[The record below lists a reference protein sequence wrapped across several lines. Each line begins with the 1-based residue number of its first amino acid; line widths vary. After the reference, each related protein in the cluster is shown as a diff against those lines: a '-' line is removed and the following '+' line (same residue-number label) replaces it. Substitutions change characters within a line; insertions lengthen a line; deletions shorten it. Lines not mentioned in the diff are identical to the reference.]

1 MATITPRTIRLKRKN
16 ELREIAESLGLE
28 PTGLRETLNTPE
40 TAYGTSSN
48 TPTLRSSRKP
58 SAGNIPKHT
67 SDAENEGEKASDEES
82 ETSDVEEVPAAP
94 IYRNLPSSGESDIVE
109 TNVERVVA
117 ITTTQFTRFQRINE
131 FIIRFRRDFSNART
145 YVQCIIFLELC
156 VFLSR
161 AIEWNLKIATV
172 PLPTFS
178 SKGTRNTF
186 DFDLCGPDIFVIME
200 WHHFWLAQFAIFY
213 ATTGHFDWAED
224 IRDFITDGVVY
235 AGAEACVHKRDEDW
249 GLIYSICD
257 EVNAYENG
265 AKEAAKFIR
274 KKIGKFQM
282 PNLQYRVLTIFK
294 SLAENCGAKFHA
306 EIASKKFLD
315 EIEFVVTSP
324 LTEIFI
330 KQKIIEILK
339 DLNTMFLNEPSLWLI
354 SNLYNKLTVG
364 DNPPVQRLTNNR
376 TSNDQQKVFIN
387 NPNNPESQ
395 IILES
400 SDNPTPINTIVEDIE
415 LSKNIIQLFTQTI
428 SFTDPE
434 SEDITKNELIQ
445 EFYSKCKA
453 LNQNIVNYISETQD
467 EQWLNTLLSVNQEFV
482 SSFKLYEDMVER
494 GQVKIAKQNSKNT
507 IIRNNYNSVDSE
519 SFAAG
524 VGGSG
529 TSPSSSLDP
538 FSDLNE
544 VRDQYK
550 SAKSRG

>member
-1 MATITPRTIRLKRKN
+1 MGIFDKSNK
-16 ELREIAESLGLE
+16 
-28 PTGLRETLNTPE
+28 TLVTE
-40 TAYGTSSN
+40 Y
-48 TPTLRSSRKP
+48 L
-58 SAGNIPKHT
+58 
-67 SDAENEGEKASDEES
+67 
-82 ETSDVEEVPAAP
+82 
-94 IYRNLPSSGESDIVE
+94 
-109 TNVERVVA
+109 
-117 ITTTQFTRFQRINE
+117 
-131 FIIRFRRDFSNART
+131 
-145 YVQCIIFLELC
+145 
-156 VFLSR
+156 
-161 AIEWNLKIATV
+161 
-172 PLPTFS
+172 
-178 SKGTRNTF
+178 
-186 DFDLCGPDIFVIME
+186 
-200 WHHFWLAQFAIFY
+200 
-213 ATTGHFDWAED
+213 
-224 IRDFITDGVVY
+224 
-235 AGAEACVHKRDEDW
+235 EACVHKKEEDW

-282 PNLQYRVLTIFK
+282 PNLQYRVLTVFK

-324 LTEIFI
+324 LTEIVI
-330 KQKIIEILK
+330 RQRIIQILK
-339 DLNTMFLNEPSLWLI
+339 DLDKMFKNEPSLWLV
-354 SNLYNKLTVG
+354 SNLYHKLTDG
-364 DNPPVQRLTNNR
+364 NNPLVNNS
-376 TSNDQQKVFIN
+376 TSIINGQQQVFIN
-387 NPNNPESQ
+387 NPNNPNDPNNPETQ

-400 SDNPTPINTIVEDIE
+400 SVSPTPISTVVEDIELSKNIIQLFTQTISFTDPESEDITKNELIQQVFINNPNNPNDPNNPETQIILESSVSPTPISTVVEDIE

-445 EFYSKCKA
+445 EFFSKCKS
-453 LNQNIVNYISETQD
+453 LSQNIVHYISETQD

-482 SSFKLYEDMVER
+482 NSFKLYDDMVER
-494 GQVKIAKQNSKNT
+494 GQVKVAKQNSKNT

-544 VRDQYK
+544 VREYK
-550 SAKSRG
+550 SEKSRGKMPLSNDDTLYEEEEEKDSNNQFHSQPSGLKFSSLQSPPPPSPPPPPPPPPPPTQTSNNMSG